1 MIQAVG
7 ISKIFGKGE
16 SRVQALLNIDLII
29 NNGDF
34 ISVVGASGSGKST
47 LLHILSGLENPT
59 SGKVL
64 YDRQNIS
71 NLSPAK
77 LADVRRKNIGFVFQ
91 FFNLVPILTVEE
103 NILLPVL
110 MDGKKPD
117 KQHIKRLVEALGLK
131 SKMNTFPSK
140 LSGGQQ
146 QRVAIARALSAKPSV
161 VFADEPTGNLDSKT
175 GKEILE
181 IFQYTASAFNQTIVI
196 VTHDIN
202 VAERASRL
210 IQIED
215 GHIIKDEAR
224 GI

>member
-1 MIQAVG
+1 MIKAVG
-7 ISKIFGKGE
+7 VSKVFGKGE
-16 SRVQALLNIDLII
+16 NSTKALSNIDLTI

-34 ISVVGASGSGKST
+34 ISVIGASGSGKST
-47 LLHILSGLENPT
+47 LLHILSGLDKPT
-59 SGKVL
+59 SGKVF

-71 NLSPAK
+71 NLSHDR
-77 LADVRRKNIGFVFQ
+77 LADIRRKNIGFVFQ

-110 MDGKKPD
+110 MDGNKPD
-117 KQHIKRLVEALGLK
+117 KAHIKCLIEALGLK

-161 VFADEPTGNLDSKT
+161 VFADEPTGNLDSIT

-181 IFQYTASAFNQTIVI
+181 IFQYTARTFNQTMVI
-196 VTHDIN
+196 VTHDMN
-202 VAERASRL
+202 VAERAERL
-210 IQIED
+210 VQIED
-215 GHIIKDEAR
+215 GYIIKDETR
-224 GI
+224 GA

>member
-1 MIQAVG
+1 MIQAIG
-7 ISKIFGKGE
+7 ISKVFGKGE
-16 SRVQALLNIDLII
+16 NSVKALSNINLEI
-29 NNGDF
+29 NTGEF
-34 ISVVGASGSGKST
+34 ISIVGASGSGKST
-47 LLHILSGLENPT
+47 LLHILSGLENPS
-59 SGKVL
+59 SGRVL
-64 YDRQNIS
+64 YNRQNIS
-71 NLSPAK
+71 NLSSDK
-77 LADVRRKNIGFVFQ
+77 LAAMRRKNIGFVFQ

-117 KQHIKRLVEALGLK
+117 KQHITRLIETLGLK
-131 SKMNTFPSK
+131 SKLNTYPTK

-181 IFQYTASAFNQTIVI
+181 IFQYTASEFNQTMVI
-196 VTHDIN
+196 VTHDMN
-202 VAERASRL
+202 VAERAKRL

-215 GHIIKDEAR
+215 GSIIRDEAR
-224 GI
+224 NS

>member
-1 MIQAVG
+1 MIKAIG
-7 ISKIFGKGE
+7 ISKVFGKGE
-16 SRVQALLNIDLII
+16 NSVQALSNVDLII
-29 NNGDF
+29 NSGDF
-34 ISVVGASGSGKST
+34 ISIVGASGSGKST

-64 YDRQNIS
+64 YDRQDIHS
-71 NLSPAK
+71 LSPDK
-77 LADVRRKNIGFVFQ
+77 LAEARRKNIGFVFQ
-91 FFNLVPILTVEE
+91 FYNLVPILTVEE

-117 KQHIKRLVEALGLK
+117 KAYMKRLIEALGLK
-131 SKMNTFPSK
+131 NKMNTFPSK

-146 QRVAIARALSAKPSV
+146 QRVAIARALSAKPAV

-181 IFQYTASAFNQTIVI
+181 IFQYTAKTFNQTMVI
-196 VTHDIN
+196 VTHDMS
-202 VAERASRL
+202 VAERAERL

-215 GHIIKDEAR
+215 GHIIRDELR
-224 GI
+224 GA

>member
-16 SRVQALLNIDLII
+16 NSVKALLNIDLII

-77 LADVRRKNIGFVFQ
+77 LADVRRKNNGFVFQ